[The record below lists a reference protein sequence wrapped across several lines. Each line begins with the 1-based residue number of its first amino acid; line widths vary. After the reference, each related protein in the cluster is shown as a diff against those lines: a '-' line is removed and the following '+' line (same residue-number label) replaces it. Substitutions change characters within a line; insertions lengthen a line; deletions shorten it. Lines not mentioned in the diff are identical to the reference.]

1 MIRKTTITLLII
13 YWIIIGIASIGI
25 ARADELTAKQE
36 TKMKWFQVLTVVD
49 ALQTIKIASTPG
61 LVELNP
67 IMGANPSVGTV
78 VAFFTA
84 RNIIHHQVVK
94 RVPQKYK
101 DWFIDIPL
109 VGQGIAVVWNL
120 GNGLGVG
127 F

>member
-13 YWIIIGIASIGI
+13 YWVIIGIASIGI
-25 ARADELTAKQE
+25 ARADELTPKQE
-36 TKMKWFQVLTVVD
+36 KKMMWFQALTVVD
-49 ALQTIKIASTPG
+49 ALQTIKIAKTPG
-61 LVELNP
+61 LIELNP

-78 VAFFTA
+78 VAFFTV
-84 RNIIHHQVVK
+84 RNIIHHQVVE

-109 VGQGIAVVWNL
+109 VGQGIAVAWNL

>member
-1 MIRKTTITLLII
+1 MLRKLFWILLI
-13 YWIIIGIASIGI
+13 YWLVIVGSSINIAK
-25 ARADELTAKQE
+25 ADELTPQQE
-36 TKMKWFQVLTVVD
+36 KKMFWFQTLTVMD

-61 LVELNP
+61 LIEGSP

-78 VAFFTA
+78 VAFFTV
-84 RNIIHHQVVK
+84 RNIIHHQVVE

-109 VGQGIAVVWNL
+109 VGQGIAVAWNL
-120 GNGLGVG
+120 GNGLGIG

>member
-1 MIRKTTITLLII
+1 MLRKVFWILLI
-13 YWIIIGIASIGI
+13 YWIVIVGSSINIAK
-25 ARADELTAKQE
+25 ADELTPQQE
-36 TKMKWFQVLTVVD
+36 KKMFWFQTLTVMD

-61 LVELNP
+61 LIEGSP

-78 VAFFTA
+78 VAFFTV
-84 RNIIHHQVVK
+84 RNIIHHQVVE

-109 VGQGIAVVWNL
+109 VGQGIAVAWNL
-120 GNGLGVG
+120 GNGLGIG

>member
-1 MIRKTTITLLII
+1 MRRTIITSLIVS
-13 YWIIIGIASIGI
+13 WILILGATFNQ
-25 ARADELTAKQE
+25 AHADELTPQQE
-36 TKMKWFQVLTVVD
+36 KKMFWFQTLTVVD

-61 LVELNP
+61 LIEGSP

-78 VAFFTA
+78 IAFFTV
-84 RNIIHHQVVK
+84 RNIIHHQVVE

-109 VGQGIAVVWNL
+109 VGQGFAVAWNL
-120 GNGLGVG
+120 GNGLGIG

>member
-1 MIRKTTITLLII
+1 MKQMIKKLLMVPLLILSFEMT
-13 YWIIIGIASIGI
+13 AK
-25 ARADELTAKQE
+25 ADELTDKQE
-36 TKMKWFQVLTVVD
+36 TKMKWFQVLTVMD

-78 VAFFTA
+78 IAFFTV
-84 RNIIHHQVVK
+84 RNIIHQQVVE

-101 DWFIDIPL
+101 DAFIDIPL

-120 GNGLGVG
+120 GNGLGIG

>member
-1 MIRKTTITLLII
+1 MRRTIITSLIV
-13 YWIIIGIASIGI
+13 YWILILGATFNQ
-25 ARADELTAKQE
+25 ARADELTPQQE
-36 TKMKWFQVLTVVD
+36 KKMFWFQTLTVMD

-61 LVELNP
+61 LIEGSP

-78 VAFFTA
+78 IAFFTV
-84 RNIIHHQVVK
+84 RNIIHHQVVE

-109 VGQGIAVVWNL
+109 VGQGFAVAWNL
-120 GNGLGVG
+120 GNGLGIG

>member
-1 MIRKTTITLLII
+1 MRRTIITSLIV
-13 YWIIIGIASIGI
+13 YWILILGATFNQ
-25 ARADELTAKQE
+25 ARADELTPQQE
-36 TKMKWFQVLTVVD
+36 KKMFWFQTLTVMD

-61 LVELNP
+61 LIEGSP

-78 VAFFTA
+78 VAFFTV

-94 RVPQKYK
+94 KVPQKYK

-109 VGQGIAVVWNL
+109 VGQGIAVAWNL
-120 GNGLGVG
+120 GNGLGIG

>member
-1 MIRKTTITLLII
+1 MLRKVFWILLV
-13 YWIIIGIASIGI
+13 YWLVVVGSSINIAK
-25 ARADELTAKQE
+25 ADELTPQQE
-36 TKMKWFQVLTVVD
+36 KKMFWFQTLTVMD

-61 LVELNP
+61 LIEGSP

-78 VAFFTA
+78 VAFFTV
-84 RNIIHHQVVK
+84 RNIIHHQVVE

-109 VGQGIAVVWNL
+109 VGQGIAVAWNL
-120 GNGLGVG
+120 GNGLGIG

>member
-1 MIRKTTITLLII
+1 MRKLILFLI
-13 YWIIIGIASIGI
+13 LYWIVLIGASFNIAK
-25 ARADELTAKQE
+25 AEPLTDKQD

-61 LVELNP
+61 LVEGSAIL
-67 IMGANPSVGTV
+67 GANPGVGTV
-78 VAFFTA
+78 IAFFTA
-84 RNIIHHQVVK
+84 RNVIHHQVVK

-109 VGQGIAVVWNL
+109 VGQSIAVVWNL
-120 GNGLGVG
+120 GNGLGIG

>member
-1 MIRKTTITLLII
+1 MLRKLFWILLI
-13 YWIIIGIASIGI
+13 YWLVIVGSSINIAK
-25 ARADELTAKQE
+25 ADELTPQQE
-36 TKMKWFQVLTVVD
+36 KKMFWFQTLTVMD

-61 LVELNP
+61 LIEGSPL
-67 IMGANPSVGTV
+67 MGANPSVGTV
-78 VAFFTA
+78 VAFFTV
-84 RNIIHHQVVK
+84 RNIIHHQVVE

-120 GNGLGVG
+120 GNGLGIG

>member
-1 MIRKTTITLLII
+1 MLRKVFWILLI
-13 YWIIIGIASIGI
+13 YWIVVVGSSINIAK
-25 ARADELTAKQE
+25 ADELTPQQE
-36 TKMKWFQVLTVVD
+36 KKMFWFQTLTVMD

-61 LVELNP
+61 LIEGSP

-78 VAFFTA
+78 VAFFTV
-84 RNIIHHQVVK
+84 RNIIHHQVVE

-109 VGQGIAVVWNL
+109 VGQGIAVAWNL
-120 GNGLGVG
+120 GNGLGIG

>member
-1 MIRKTTITLLII
+1 MLRKLFWILLV
-13 YWIIIGIASIGI
+13 YWLVVVGSSINIAK
-25 ARADELTAKQE
+25 ADELTPQQE
-36 TKMKWFQVLTVVD
+36 KKMFWFQTLTVMD

-61 LVELNP
+61 LIEGSP

-78 VAFFTA
+78 VAFFTV
-84 RNIIHHQVVK
+84 RNIIPHQVVE

-109 VGQGIAVVWNL
+109 VGKGIAVAWNL
-120 GNGLGVG
+120 GNGLGIG

>member
-1 MIRKTTITLLII
+1 MRRTIITSLIV
-13 YWIIIGIASIGI
+13 YWILILGATFNQ
-25 ARADELTAKQE
+25 ARADELTPQQE
-36 TKMKWFQVLTVVD
+36 KKMFWFQTLTVMD

-61 LVELNP
+61 LIEGSP

-78 VAFFTA
+78 VAFFTV

-109 VGQGIAVVWNL
+109 VGQGFAVAWNL
-120 GNGLGVG
+120 GNGLGIG

>member
-1 MIRKTTITLLII
+1 MLRKLFWILLV
-13 YWIIIGIASIGI
+13 YWLVVVGSSINIAK
-25 ARADELTAKQE
+25 ADELTPQQE
-36 TKMKWFQVLTVVD
+36 KKMFWFQTLTVMD

-61 LVELNP
+61 LIAGAP

-78 VAFFTA
+78 VAFFTV
-84 RNIIHHQVVK
+84 RNIIHHQVVE

-109 VGQGIAVVWNL
+109 VGQGIAVAWNL
-120 GNGLGVG
+120 GNGLGIG

>member
-1 MIRKTTITLLII
+1 MLRKIFWILLI
-13 YWIIIGIASIGI
+13 YWIVMIGSSIKI
-25 ARADELTAKQE
+25 ARADKLTEKQQK
-36 TKMKWFQVLTVVD
+36 KMFWFQTLTVMD
-49 ALQTIKIASTPG
+49 ALQTIKIAKTPG

-84 RNIIHHQVVK
+84 RNIIHHQVVE

-109 VGQGIAVVWNL
+109 VGLGIAVVWNL
-120 GNGLGVG
+120 GNGLGIG

>member
-1 MIRKTTITLLII
+1 MRRTIITSLIVS
-13 YWIIIGIASIGI
+13 WILILGATFNQ
-25 ARADELTAKQE
+25 ARADELTPQQE
-36 TKMKWFQVLTVVD
+36 KKMFWFQTLTVVD

-61 LVELNP
+61 LIEGSP

-78 VAFFTA
+78 IAFFTV

-109 VGQGIAVVWNL
+109 VGQGFAVAWNL
-120 GNGLGVG
+120 GNGLGIG

>member
-1 MIRKTTITLLII
+1 MLRKVFWILLI
-13 YWIIIGIASIGI
+13 YWIVIVGSSFNIAK
-25 ARADELTAKQE
+25 AEELTPQQE
-36 TKMKWFQVLTVVD
+36 KKMFWFQTLTVMD

-61 LVELNP
+61 LIEGSP

-78 VAFFTA
+78 VAFFTV

-109 VGQGIAVVWNL
+109 VGQGIAVAWNL
-120 GNGLGVG
+120 GNGLGIG

>member
-1 MIRKTTITLLII
+1 MLRKVFWILLI
-13 YWIIIGIASIGI
+13 YWIVVVGSSINIAK
-25 ARADELTAKQE
+25 ADELNKTQE

-61 LVELNP
+61 LIEGSP

-78 VAFFTA
+78 VAFFTV

-109 VGQGIAVVWNL
+109 VGQGFAVVWNL
-120 GNGLGVG
+120 GNGLGIG

>member
-1 MIRKTTITLLII
+1 MLRKVFWILLI
-13 YWIIIGIASIGI
+13 YWIVVVGSSINIAK
-25 ARADELTAKQE
+25 ADELTPQQE
-36 TKMKWFQVLTVVD
+36 KKMFWFQTLTVMD

-61 LVELNP
+61 LIEGSP
-67 IMGANPSVGTV
+67 ILGANPSVGTV
-78 VAFFTA
+78 VAFFTV

-109 VGQGIAVVWNL
+109 VGQGIAVAWNL
-120 GNGLGVG
+120 GNGLGIG

>member
-1 MIRKTTITLLII
+1 MLRKVFWILLI
-13 YWIIIGIASIGI
+13 YWIVIVGSSFNIAK
-25 ARADELTAKQE
+25 AEELTPQQE
-36 TKMKWFQVLTVVD
+36 KKMFWFQTLTVMD

-61 LVELNP
+61 LIEGSP

-78 VAFFTA
+78 VAFFTV
-84 RNIIHHQVVK
+84 RNIIHHQVVE

-109 VGQGIAVVWNL
+109 VGQGIAVAWNL
-120 GNGLGVG
+120 GNGLGIG

>member
-1 MIRKTTITLLII
+1 MLRKLFWILLV
-13 YWIIIGIASIGI
+13 YWLVVVGSSINIAK
-25 ARADELTAKQE
+25 ADELTPQQE
-36 TKMKWFQVLTVVD
+36 KKMFWFQTLTVMD

-61 LVELNP
+61 LIEGSP

-78 VAFFTA
+78 VAFFTV
-84 RNIIHHQVVK
+84 RNIIHHQVVE

-109 VGQGIAVVWNL
+109 VGQGIAVAWNL
-120 GNGLGVG
+120 GNGLGIG

>member
-1 MIRKTTITLLII
+1 MLRKIFWVLLI
-13 YWIIIGIASIGI
+13 YWLVIVGSSINIAK
-25 ARADELTAKQE
+25 AEPLTDKQE
-36 TKMKWFQVLTVVD
+36 TKMKWFQVLTVMD

-78 VAFFTA
+78 IAFFTV
-84 RNIIHHQVVK
+84 RNIIHKQVVE

-101 DWFIDIPL
+101 DKFIDIPL

-120 GNGLGVG
+120 GNGLGIG

>member
-1 MIRKTTITLLII
+1 MRRTIITSLIV
-13 YWIIIGIASIGI
+13 YWILILGATFNQ
-25 ARADELTAKQE
+25 ARADELTPQQE
-36 TKMKWFQVLTVVD
+36 KKMFWFQTLTVVD

-61 LVELNP
+61 LIEGSP

-78 VAFFTA
+78 IAFFTV
-84 RNIIHHQVVK
+84 RNIIHHQVVE

-109 VGQGIAVVWNL
+109 VGQGFAVAWNL
-120 GNGLGVG
+120 GNGLGIG

>member
-1 MIRKTTITLLII
+1 MLRKLFWILLV
-13 YWIIIGIASIGI
+13 YWLVVVGSSINIAK
-25 ARADELTAKQE
+25 ADELTPQQE
-36 TKMKWFQVLTVVD
+36 KKMFWFQTLTVMD

-61 LVELNP
+61 LIEGSP

-78 VAFFTA
+78 IAFFTV
-84 RNIIHHQVVK
+84 RNIIHHQVVE

-109 VGQGIAVVWNL
+109 VGQGFAVAWNL
-120 GNGLGVG
+120 GNGLGIG

>member
-1 MIRKTTITLLII
+1 MRRTIITSLIV
-13 YWIIIGIASIGI
+13 YWILILGATFNQ
-25 ARADELTAKQE
+25 ARADELTPQQE
-36 TKMKWFQVLTVVD
+36 KKMFWFQTLTVMD

-61 LVELNP
+61 LIEGSP

-78 VAFFTA
+78 IAFFTV

-109 VGQGIAVVWNL
+109 VGQGFAVAWNL
-120 GNGLGVG
+120 GNGLGIG

>member
-1 MIRKTTITLLII
+1 MLRKVFWILLI
-13 YWIIIGIASIGI
+13 YWIVIVGSSINIAK
-25 ARADELTAKQE
+25 ADELTPQQE
-36 TKMKWFQVLTVVD
+36 KKMFWFQTLTVMD

-61 LVELNP
+61 LIEGSP

-78 VAFFTA
+78 VAFFTV

-109 VGQGIAVVWNL
+109 VGQGIAVAWNL
-120 GNGLGVG
+120 GNGLGIG

>member
-1 MIRKTTITLLII
+1 MLRKVFWILLI
-13 YWIIIGIASIGI
+13 YWIVVVGSSINIAK
-25 ARADELTAKQE
+25 ADELTPQQE
-36 TKMKWFQVLTVVD
+36 KKMFWFQTLTVMD

-61 LVELNP
+61 LIEGSP

-78 VAFFTA
+78 VAFFTV
-84 RNIIHHQVVK
+84 RNMIHHQVVK

-109 VGQGIAVVWNL
+109 VGQGIAVAWNL
-120 GNGLGVG
+120 GNGLGIG

>member
-1 MIRKTTITLLII
+1 VRKTIIISLIV
-13 YWIIIGIASIGI
+13 YWILVIGASFNV
-25 ARADELTAKQE
+25 AKADELTPKQE
-36 TKMKWFQVLTVVD
+36 NKMKLFQVLTVMD

-61 LVELNP
+61 LIEMNP

-78 VAFFTA
+78 VAFFTV
-84 RNIIHHQVVK
+84 RNIIHKEVVE

-109 VGQGIAVVWNL
+109 VGQGFAVAWNL
-120 GNGLGVG
+120 GNGLGIG

>member
-1 MIRKTTITLLII
+1 MLRKVFWILLI
-13 YWIIIGIASIGI
+13 YWIVVVGSSINIAK
-25 ARADELTAKQE
+25 ADELTPQQE
-36 TKMKWFQVLTVVD
+36 KKMFWFQTLTVMD

-61 LVELNP
+61 LIEGSP

-78 VAFFTA
+78 VAFFTV

-109 VGQGIAVVWNL
+109 VGQGIAVAWNL
-120 GNGLGVG
+120 GNGLGIG

>member
-1 MIRKTTITLLII
+1 MLRKVFWILLI
-13 YWIIIGIASIGI
+13 YWIVIVGSSINIAK
-25 ARADELTAKQE
+25 ADELTPQQE
-36 TKMKWFQVLTVVD
+36 KKMFWFQTLTVMD

-61 LVELNP
+61 LIEGSP

-78 VAFFTA
+78 VAFFTV

-109 VGQGIAVVWNL
+109 VGQGIAVAWNL
-120 GNGLGVG
+120 GNGLSIG